1 MVLFIQYFFRTF
13 LINATVYNH
22 LANRPM
28 HFLMKMPDKPID
40 TKVIQSLM
48 ARVKTEEARK
58 GIQLANQLSDMILFH
73 TRVLEN
79 SKKMEQAWDG

>member
-1 MVLFIQYFFRTF
+1 
-13 LINATVYNH
+13 
-22 LANRPM
+22 M

-58 GIQLANQLSDMILFH
+58 GIQLADRLSDMILFH

-79 SKKMEQAWDG
+79 FKKLEQPWIVILLYSVFIMENSEASSTSVGRH